1 MHRMMSTTTTST
13 QKLLFVAVIFQNTV
27 DEDDAGDDGNDTDR
41 REINAVVIP
50 ILYFQHV
57 HHCKTLVTEH
67 SARLTNS
74 SICPPTL

>member
-41 REINAVVIP
+41 REINAVNQRRCDSNSI
-50 ILYFQHV
+50 F
-57 HHCKTLVTEH
+57 
-67 SARLTNS
+67 SACTSLQNPRD
-74 SICPPTL
+74 